1 MVWWRASLG
10 SAHSLKNCHGLT
22 PKGARPAQSLCFYLA
37 ARFSRS
43 APGKAELSDSFYILP
58 RKGWLVNTICCN
70 FLYEFTLLRRL
81 FRRRLFRKSGA
92 VKRRGFYRKPE
103 AARPW
108 LFSKR
113 EGCEQLGLFQK
124 ARGRETAAHFKIRGV
139 PKPLLYPK

>member
-81 FRRRLFRKSGA
+81 FRRRLFPKSGDA
-92 VKRRGFYRKPE
+92 RRRVFSGKPE
-103 AARPW
+103 VARTL

-113 EGCEQLGLFQK
+113 ERSRDLGFFQNGK
-124 ARGRETAAHFKIRGV
+124 GVRVFSYLKKRGV
-139 PKPLLYPK
+139 